1 MNMMKAI
8 DDMPGSES
16 LARAEQAGP
25 AAAPAQDAAAAPA
38 FFSARDMHAYYGESY
53 IVQGVGFDVRK
64 IRIHTQVGS
73 GSCVDPV
80 AEIQSAIRL
89 EVVDSVCA
97 VVYVSSGDER
107 QDVQAQTLL

>member
-1 MNMMKAI
+1 MKH
-8 DDMPGSES
+8 PGILQKEVPFLGEGLIEPGEVE
-16 LARAEQAGP
+16 LA
-25 AAAPAQDAAAAPA
+25 
-38 FFSARDMHAYYGESY
+38 
-53 IVQGVGFDVRK
+53 GVGFDVRK

-89 EVVDSVCA
+89 EFVDSVCA